1 MDPNYTIIPT
11 QYRHVK
17 SAHGVAR
24 HHLFGRGVLLAIA
37 VVLAHPLVGAVTTV
51 RAKVLV
57 LRVGEADRP
66 DVIRADHSE
75 GEEPV
80 RPGAVEDD
88 AFVDGEEPLDV
99 LREVPLH
106 GEELSGKMNAVID
119 REEGGRVHAVVVGG
133 REIQCYCIN
142 VVRRI

>member
-1 MDPNYTIIPT
+1 MEPNYAIIPT
-11 QYRHVK
+11 PRRHVK
-17 SAHGVAR
+17 RAHRVAR
-24 HHLFGRGVLLAIA
+24 HHLFGRGVLLTVA
-37 VVLAHPLVGAVTTV
+37 VVLAHSLVGAVATV

-66 DVIRADHSE
+66 DVVGADHSE

-88 AFVDGEEPLDV
+88 AFVDGEEPLYV

-106 GEELSGKMNAVID
+106 GEELSGKMDAVVD
-119 REEGGRVHAVVVGG
+119 REEGGRVYAVVVGG
-133 REIQCYCIN
+133 
-142 VVRRI
+142 